1 MPLVSFPHAGSL
13 LGVNCGTG
21 VWEWFFLGGGVARSW
36 CHFSKDP
43 LESDTEEAR
52 RKIYLVNTGAIG
64 FLLEFQAPNFR
75 VLGHWL
81 SSRFQVGLYLPS

>member
-1 MPLVSFPHAGSL
+1 M
-13 LGVNCGTG
+13 
-21 VWEWFFLGGGVARSW
+21 
-36 CHFSKDP
+36 
-43 LESDTEEAR
+43 
-52 RKIYLVNTGAIG
+52 YLVNTGAVG